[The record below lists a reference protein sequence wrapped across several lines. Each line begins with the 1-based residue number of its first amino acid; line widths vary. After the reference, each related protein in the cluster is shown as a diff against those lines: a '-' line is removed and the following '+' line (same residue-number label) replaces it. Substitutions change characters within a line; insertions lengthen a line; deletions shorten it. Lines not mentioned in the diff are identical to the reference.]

1 MNDTYLSVI
10 IPAYNEEKTIR
21 DTTQK
26 VLDYLKKQSYS
37 FEILVAS
44 DGSKDATSE
53 IIKKE
58 FVNELSVSVIDRKE
72 NHGKGYTVR
81 EGMLSAN
88 GKIRLFMDADNAT
101 DISHFDLM
109 KPLFDKGYD
118 VVIGSREA
126 KDAPGAK
133 QAVSQPWRKRLL
145 GNMGNLFIQV
155 FAVPGIWDTQ
165 CGFKAF
171 TDEATEKIFK
181 YSKIDKWGFDI
192 EVLALARLF
201 KYKIGIIPVYWINNP
216 NSRVKL
222 STYFQVLLE
231 TVKISNY
238 VRSLKKEMKKE
249 VIAHA

>member
-10 IPAYNEEKTIR
+10 IPAYNEEKTIV
-21 DTTQK
+21 DTTHK
-26 VLDYLKKQSYS
+26 VLDYLKKQPYS

-53 IIKKE
+53 VIKKE
-58 FVNELSVSVIDRKE
+58 FANESSVSVIDRKE

-81 EGMLSAN
+81 EGMFFAK

-109 KPLFDKGYD
+109 KPLFDSGYD
-118 VVIGSREA
+118 VVIGSRDG
-126 KDAPGAK
+126 KDAKGAK
-133 QAVSQPWRKRLL
+133 KIVSQPWYKTIM
-145 GNMGNLFIQV
+145 GNAGNLFIQV
-155 FAVPGIWDTQ
+155 LAVPGIWDTQ

-171 TDEATEKIFK
+171 TAESAENIFK
-181 YSKIDKWGFDI
+181 YAKVDRWAFDI
-192 EVLALARLF
+192 EALAIARMF
-201 KYKIGIIPVYWINNP
+201 EYKIGIIPVQWINNP

-222 STYFQVLLE
+222 LAYFKFLLE

-238 VRSLKKEMKKE
+238 VRSLKKEIKKE
-249 VIAHA
+249 AVVHA

>member
-1 MNDTYLSVI
+1 MNPYLSVI
-10 IPAYNEEKTIR
+10 IPAYNEEKTIA
-21 DTTQK
+21 DTIRK
-26 VLDYLKKQSYS
+26 ILIHLKKQPYS

-58 FVNELSVSVIDRKE
+58 FTGENSVSVIDRKE

-81 EGMLSAN
+81 EGMLTAK

-109 KPLFDKGYD
+109 KPLFDNGHD
-118 VVIGSREA
+118 VVIGSRDA
-126 KDAPGAK
+126 KDAKGAK
-133 QAVSQPWRKRLL
+133 KIVSQPWYKTIM
-145 GNMGNLFIQV
+145 GNAGNLFIQTL
-155 FAVPGIWDTQ
+155 AVPGIWDTQ

-171 TDEATEKIFK
+171 TSEAAEKIFK
-181 YSKIDKWGFDI
+181 LAKVDKWAFDI
-192 EVLALARLF
+192 ETLAIARMF
-201 KYKIGIIPVYWINNP
+201 GYKIGIIPVQWINNP

-222 STYFQVLLE
+222 SAYFKFLLE

-238 VRSLKKEMKKE
+238 IRSLKKEMKKE
-249 VIAHA
+249 ATAHA

>member
-1 MNDTYLSVI
+1 MNPYLSVI
-10 IPAYNEEKTIR
+10 IPAYNEEKTIT
-21 DTTQK
+21 DTTRK
-26 VLDYLKKQSYS
+26 ILDYLKKQSYS

-53 IIKKE
+53 IVKKE
-58 FVNELSVSVIDRKE
+58 FANEPSVSVIDRKE

-81 EGMLSAN
+81 EGILTAK

-109 KPLFDKGYD
+109 KPLFDSGYD
-118 VVIGSREA
+118 IVIGSRDG
-126 KDAPGAK
+126 KDASGAR
-133 QAVSQPWRKRLL
+133 QAVSQPWYKRLL
-145 GNMGNLFIQV
+145 GNMGNLFIQM
-155 FAVPGIWDTQ
+155 FAVRGIWDTQ

-171 TDEATEKIFK
+171 TNEAAEKIFK

-201 KYKIGIIPVYWINNP
+201 KYKIGIVPVYWINNP

-222 STYFQVLLE
+222 SNYFQVLME
-231 TVKISNY
+231 TVKINRY
-238 VRSLKKEMKKE
+238 INSLKKELKKKAS
-249 VIAHA
+249 VYA